1 MTKIEFI
8 EKLGPERYKKHLE
21 EQRVRNDKRY
31 ANPEIREKIKERQ
44 RKYSKTHKPNYE
56 LIAKNKASKMLKD
69 PDAQLEMIIARAISS
84 AIVAYLGIKQKGFEI
99 HHCFGLKRP
108 RSFLYLAKPDHRKIH
123 SLFGY
128 KNDMCKWNKIRQY
141 VVDSLIPFILVE
153 DSKITF
159 MRK

>member
-153 DSKITF
+153 DSKISF